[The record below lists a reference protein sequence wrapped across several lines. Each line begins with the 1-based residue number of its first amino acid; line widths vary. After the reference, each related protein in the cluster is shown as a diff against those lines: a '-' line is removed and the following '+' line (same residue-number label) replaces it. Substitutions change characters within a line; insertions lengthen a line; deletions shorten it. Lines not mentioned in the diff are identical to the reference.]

1 MTVAGAALA
10 LFIGAALQSATG
22 FGFALVSAPILF
34 ALLGPQEA
42 VTAGVIVGLLL
53 NGLTLATERRR
64 PQVLVREASVL
75 VAWSVP
81 GIVLGVLALRHV
93 PREPLS
99 IVVALAVLAGLALR
113 VRSRRAD
120 AVSQPRAWHLPV
132 GGFTAGALG
141 TSTSLNG
148 PPLIFCLL
156 ARRPSPGQMRDT
168 LAAIFLAESLL
179 GLPALLL
186 SDTFTDAARAP
197 PAPRRRP
204 RRPASRPPRLRLA
217 ARRALRERRPRRAG
231 ADGARRAGDVD
242 GVATRFGAAA
252 RRCDEFLALRWST
265 GQASQIEQG
274 DDMSERGTPAVLAE
288 GLVKRFDGKQGTVEA
303 VRGVDLEVQ
312 PGEVFG
318 FLGPNGAGKSTTVR
332 MLTTL
337 LTITA
342 GRASIAGVDVAAR
355 PRRRSPPHRRRAAGG
370 GAGPAPDR
378 PRAARAARAAV
389 RPVGIRGRASARS
402 SCSRSS
408 SSRTRPTA
416 SSRATPAA

>member
-1 MTVAGAALA
+1 VTIAGAALA

-42 VTAGVIVGLLL
+42 VAAGAIVGLLL

-93 PREPLS
+93 SREPLS
-99 IVVALAVLAGLALR
+99 IVVALAVIAGLALR

-120 AVSQPRAWHLPV
+120 AVAQPRAWHLPL
-132 GGFTAGALG
+132 GGVTAGALG

-186 SDTFTDAARAP
+186 SDTFTTPRA
-197 PAPRRRP
+197 
-204 RRPASRPPRLRLA
+204 LLLLLA
-217 ARRALRERRPRRAG
+217 AGLAGQLLGRRAFAWLHGERYENA
-231 ADGARRAGDVD
+231 VL
-242 GVATRFGAAA
+242 VV
-252 RRCDEFLALRWST
+252 LALT
-265 GQASQIEQG
+265 ALV
-274 DDMSERGTPAVLAE
+274 ALA
-288 GLVKRFDGKQGTVEA
+288 TSMA
-303 VRGVDLEVQ
+303 
-312 PGEVFG
+312 
-318 FLGPNGAGKSTTVR
+318 
-332 MLTTL
+332 
-337 LTITA
+337 
-342 GRASIAGVDVAAR
+342 
-355 PRRRSPPHRRRAAGG
+355 
-370 GAGPAPDR
+370 
-378 PRAARAARAAV
+378 
-389 RPVGIRGRASARS
+389 
-402 SCSRSS
+402 
-408 SSRTRPTA
+408 
-416 SSRATPAA
+416 